1 MIGRTNAI
9 SPAGGAE
16 LVTGTIIGPS
26 GFTPVKTLVYSDGQ
40 QALYVDVTR
49 GSQKTIQVQKNT
61 ILSGSISDNVSG
73 GVAISQVGEN
83 NLKVAFISDD
93 FTMTF

>member
-1 MIGRTNAI
+1 MLGKTNAI

-26 GFTPVKTLVYSDGQ
+26 ALLPIRTLVYSDGQ
-40 QALYVDVTR
+40 QVLYVDVTR
-49 GSQKTIQVQKNT
+49 GSQKTIKVQKNT

-83 NLKVAFISDD
+83 YLKVAFISDD

>member
-1 MIGRTNAI
+1 MVGKTNAVI
-9 SPAGGAE
+9 SSGGAE

-26 GFTPVKTLVYSDGQ
+26 ALLPVQTLVYSDGQ

-83 NLKVAFISDD
+83 YLKVAFISDD

>member
-1 MIGRTNAI
+1 MHKYNYVNW
-9 SPAGGAE
+9 GGPPE

-26 GFTPVKTLVYSDGQ
+26 ALLPTRTLVYSDGQ
-40 QALYVDVTR
+40 QVLYVDVTR

-83 NLKVAFISDD
+83 YLKVAFISDD